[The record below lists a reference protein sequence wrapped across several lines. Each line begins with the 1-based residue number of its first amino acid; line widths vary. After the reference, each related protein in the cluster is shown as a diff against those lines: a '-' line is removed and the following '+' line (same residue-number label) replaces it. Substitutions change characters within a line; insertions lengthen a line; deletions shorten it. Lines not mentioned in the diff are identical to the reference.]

1 MSNNL
6 LSAYARP
13 HVIFDARNAQ
23 HRKWAHRFLKDRN
36 WSGCPVQFVLFNG
49 DDNVVSLINR
59 ELTRY
64 YLSKEFGRIPL
75 DHQDRNYQKWVDELP
90 SIEYTKK

>member
-13 HVIFDARNAQ
+13 HVIFDAANAQ
-23 HRKWAHRFLKDRN
+23 HRRWAHKFLKDRN
-36 WSGCPVQFVLFNG
+36 WSACPVQFVLFNG
-49 DDNVVSLINR
+49 DDNVISLVYR
-59 ELTRY
+59 ELTRW

-75 DHQDRNYQKWVDELP
+75 DEHDRNYQNWVERLP
-90 SIEYTKK
+90 SVEYTKK

>member
-13 HVIFDARNAQ
+13 HVIFDASNAQ
-23 HRKWAHRFLKDRN
+23 HRKWAHQFLKNRN
-36 WSGCPVQFVLFNG
+36 WSKCPVQFVLFNG
-49 DDNVVSLINR
+49 DDNVISLINR

-64 YLSKEFGRIPL
+64 YLGKEFGRIAL
-75 DHQDRNYQKWVDELP
+75 DHQDRNYQRLLDELP
-90 SIEYTKK
+90 SIEYSKK

>member
-13 HVIFDARNAQ
+13 HVIFDSSNAQ

-49 DDNVVSLINR
+49 DDNVISLIQR
-59 ELTRY
+59 ELMRF
-64 YLSKEFGRIPL
+64 YLVKEFGRVPL
-75 DHQDRNYQKWVDELP
+75 DDHDRNYQKWVAELP
-90 SIEYTKK
+90 SVEYSKK